1 MIIALNFRANKK
13 ICKEQKT
20 LTYRLSFFSRNYQNV
35 DTLLKKN
42 TINIP
47 IYNYGF
53 ILKVIIIV
61 QTMFKK
67 CFLIIKNKY
76 NIILL

>member
-13 ICKEQKT
+13 IYKEQKT

-42 TINIP
+42 TINI
-47 IYNYGF
+47 F
-53 ILKVIIIV
+53 II
-61 QTMFKK
+61 M
-67 CFLIIKNKY
+67 
-76 NIILL
+76 ILF